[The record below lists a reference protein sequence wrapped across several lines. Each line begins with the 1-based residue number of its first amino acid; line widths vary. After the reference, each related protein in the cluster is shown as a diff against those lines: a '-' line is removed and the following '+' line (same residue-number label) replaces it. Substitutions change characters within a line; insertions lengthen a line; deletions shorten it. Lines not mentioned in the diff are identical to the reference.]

1 MGDAVKGSR
10 DLILFLFYK
19 LLITVSIVED
29 IEDVRNGL
37 AGIIQMSDGFKVLDK
52 FASAEEALL
61 NLDKAEPDIVIM
73 DINLPGINGIECIR
87 QARAKHPQVQFMMFT
102 IYENNDTVYEALEA
116 GATGYLLKN
125 SSPAKIVESLKELY
139 EGGSPMNAAIAKKLV
154 VKFQKRASN
163 LDEYHLTPKESE
175 VLQLMAKG
183 YLYKEIAAELNNTVN
198 TIKQHI
204 RHIYEKLHVQNKA
217 EAINKI
223 FLK

>member
-1 MGDAVKGSR
+1 
-10 DLILFLFYK
+10 
-19 LLITVSIVED
+19 LITVSIVED
-29 IEDVRNGL
+29 IDDVRNGL
-37 AGIIQMSDGFKVLDK
+37 AGIIQMSDGFTVLNS
-52 FASAEEALL
+52 FASAEEALPAL
-61 NLDKAEPDIVIM
+61 VSSPPDIVIM

-87 QARAKHPQVQFMMFT
+87 QARMKNPGVQFMMFT
-102 IYENNDTVYEALEA
+102 IYENSDTVFEALEA

-154 VKFQKRASN
+154 MKFQKQASPLN
-163 LDEYHLTPKESE
+163 AYNLTPKELE
-175 VLQLMAKG
+175 VLQLMSKG
-183 YLYKEIAAELNNTVN
+183 YLYKEIGAELNNTVN